1 MVLSAPQSPHV
12 FKQFLEWMIE
22 RDAEAT
28 KAICSNLMSNK
39 SMTEGQSSQNGKKRV
54 KDPDAPENIPA
65 VVKKLKKD

>member
-1 MVLSAPQSPHV
+1 
-12 FKQFLEWMIE
+12 MIE